1 MQDFLALLRDPVASY
16 TPPSFRV
23 GVSGPSNL
31 KWLPV
36 GKSDGSRGLLMYRGA
51 PVWNPDTRTRR
62 TVATADV
69 TVTDRLGTRVVKV
82 GAEVVSLRIR

>member
-1 MQDFLALLRDPVASY
+1 M
-16 TPPSFRV
+16 
-23 GVSGPSNL
+23 
-31 KWLPV
+31 
-36 GKSDGSRGLLMYRGA
+36 GKSDGSRSLLMYRGA
-51 PVWNPDTRTRR
+51 PVWTPDPRTRR